1 MKRSS
6 PDLPVPPATASRHP
20 LSRRRWLGG
29 ALAGGAGAALAPAP
43 HAAGADDGPF
53 TDLVDA
59 HVHVWTPDTATY
71 PLADGFTQA
80 DLEPP
85 SFTAE
90 ELLALCRPLGVSRVV
105 LIQMSFYGF
114 DNAYML
120 DCMRRHAPAF
130 SGVAIVDHDA
140 PGVKDSMRALKADG
154 VRGFRLYAD
163 AKKAAA
169 WRDSPGMRAMWE
181 EGAASN
187 LAMCLLADPDAL
199 PPIAAMI
206 ERFPETPVVIDH
218 VARIGM
224 KAGLDAPE
232 SRRDLEALLALAEHP
247 QVNVKVSAY
256 YALGAKK
263 PPYDDL
269 APMIRRLRD
278 AYGAGRLMWATDCP
292 YQVQPGPGGEAHSYA
307 ASLELVRDRLDFLSR
322 EERLDILRNTARR
335 LFFDGKS

>member
-1 MKRSS
+1 MTTNKQ
-6 PDLPVPPATASRHP
+6 PATGNFWMHT
-20 LSRRRWLGG
+20 LSRRHW
-29 ALAGGAGAALAPAP
+29 LAGTASAALASLATPAP
-43 HAAGADDGPF
+43 VAAADDDTF

-59 HVHVWTPDTATY
+59 HVHVWTPDTAKY
-71 PLADGFTQA
+71 PLAAGFTPA
-80 DLEPP
+80 DLQPP

-90 ELLALCRPLGVSRVV
+90 ELLALCRPQGVSRVV

-140 PGVKDSMRALKADG
+140 PGVQETMRTLKADG

-169 WRDSPGMRAMWE
+169 WRDSAGMKAMWT
-181 EGAASN
+181 EGADSN

-199 PPIAAMI
+199 APIGAMI
-206 ERFPETPVVIDH
+206 ERFPRTPVVIDH
-218 VARIGM
+218 FARIGM
-224 KAGLDAPE
+224 KGGLDTPDA
-232 SRRDLEALLALAEHP
+232 RRDLDALVALAEHP
-247 QVNVKVSAY
+247 QVTVKVSAY

-269 APMIRRLRD
+269 APLVRRLRD

-292 YQVQPGPGGEAHSYA
+292 YQVQPGLNGEAHSYA
-307 ASLELVRDRLDFLSR
+307 ASLGLVRDRLDFLSR

-335 LFFDGKS
+335 VFFDGKA

>member
-1 MKRSS
+1 MHT
-6 PDLPVPPATASRHP
+6 LP
-20 LSRRRWLGG
+20 RRRWL
-29 ALAGGAGAALAPAP
+29 AGTMAGAAGTVVTPATP
-43 HAAGADDGPF
+43 ARAADDTF

-59 HVHVWTPDTATY
+59 HVHVWTPDTAKY
-71 PLADGFTQA
+71 PLASGFTQA
-80 DLEPP
+80 DLQPP

-90 ELLALCRPLGVSRVV
+90 ELLALCRPEGVSRVV

-130 SGVAIVDHDA
+130 SGVAIVDHEA
-140 PGVKDSMRALKADG
+140 PGVADSMRTLKAEG

-169 WRDSPGMRAMWE
+169 WRDSAGMKAMWTA
-181 EGAASN
+181 GADSN

-199 PPIAAMI
+199 RPIASMI
-206 ERFPETPVVIDH
+206 ERFPRTPVVIDH
-218 VARIGM
+218 FARIGM
-224 KAGLDAPE
+224 KGGLDTPDA
-232 SRRDLEALLALAEHP
+232 RRDLEALLALAEHP
-247 QVNVKVSAY
+247 QVHVKVSAY

-292 YQVQPGPGGEAHSYA
+292 YQVQPGPGGEAHTYA
-307 ASLELVRDRLDFLSR
+307 ASLGLVRDRLDFLSR
-322 EERLDILRNTARR
+322 GERLDILRNTARR
-335 LFFDGKS
+335 LFFDGEA